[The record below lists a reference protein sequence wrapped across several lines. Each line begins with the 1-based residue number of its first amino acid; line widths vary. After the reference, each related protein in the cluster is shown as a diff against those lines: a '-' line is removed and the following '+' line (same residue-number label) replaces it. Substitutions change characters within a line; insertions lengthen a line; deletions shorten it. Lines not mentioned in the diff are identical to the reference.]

1 MSVARIDQP
10 RTALLVDILPAFALR
25 ADARRK
31 TWIARFLAS
40 LEETRRQEAVRVIH
54 QYVHLLD
61 DKKQG

>member
-1 MSVARIDQP
+1 MSVARIDRP

-40 LEETRRQEAVRVIH
+40 LKEARRREAVRVIH
-54 QYVHLLD
+54 RYSHLID